1 MGTINYQ
8 SGNIITLGLN
18 TDYEIDEDAI
28 NELMEV
34 NNVTILTR
42 EEAER
47 FEREQYEND
56 AQELSQEIVDD
67 INAEIEDCDYFENN
81 WIDVKLVNG
90 YYEGFSVVV
99 NKNYTLDK
107 KFPWRVSEED
117 KPEIYNVLEIVRNGL
132 KRLTDNYLD
141 VCYPWWATRFET
153 NRSANYKAI
162 DDAINNA
169 IEEIKEA

>member
-18 TDYEIDEDAI
+18 MDYVNYEIDNDVV
-28 NELMEV
+28 NELMEL
-34 NNVTILTR
+34 NDLTR
-42 EEAER
+42 EDAER

-67 INAEIEDCDYFENN
+67 INTEIEDCDYFEN
-81 WIDVKLVNG
+81 WINVKLVNG

-107 KFPWRVSEED
+107 KVPWRVADED
-117 KPEIYNVLEIVRNGL
+117 KPEIYNVLEIVRKGL
-132 KRLTDNYLD
+132 KRLTNNYLD
-141 VCYPWWATRFET
+141 VCYPWWCTRFEEG
-153 NRSANYKAI
+153 REANHKAI
-162 DDAINNA
+162 DEAIDKA
-169 IEEIKEA
+169 IEEIKDAE

>member
-18 TDYEIDEDAI
+18 MDYEIDNDAI
-28 NELMEV
+28 NELMEL
-34 NNVTILTR
+34 NDLTR
-42 EEAER
+42 EDAER

-56 AQELSQEIVDD
+56 AQELSQEIVND
-67 INAEIEDCDYFENN
+67 INAEIEDCDYFEK
-81 WIDVKLVNG
+81 WIDIKLVNG

-107 KFPWRVSEED
+107 KVPWHIAEED

-132 KRLTDNYLD
+132 KRLTDSYLD
-141 VCYPWWATRFET
+141 VCYPWWCTRFVKG
-153 NRSANYKAI
+153 RKANYKAI
-162 DDAINNA
+162 DEAINEA
-169 IEEIKEA
+169 IEEIKDAE

>member
-18 TDYEIDEDAI
+18 MDYEIDNDAV
-28 NELMEV
+28 NELMEI
-34 NNVTILTR
+34 NDGLTR
-42 EEAER
+42 EDAEK

-56 AQELSQEIVDD
+56 AQELSQGIVDD
-67 INAEIEDCDYFENN
+67 INAEIEDCDYFEN

-107 KFPWRVSEED
+107 KVPWRVADED

-132 KRLTDNYLD
+132 KRLTDSYLD
-141 VCYPWWATRFET
+141 VCYPWWCTGFKEGRE
-153 NRSANYKAI
+153 ANYKAI
-162 DDAINNA
+162 DEAIDGA
-169 IEEIKEA
+169 IEEVKDAE

>member
-18 TDYEIDEDAI
+18 MDYEIDNDVI
-28 NELMEV
+28 NELVEL
-34 NNVTILTR
+34 NDLTK
-42 EEAER
+42 EEAET

-56 AQELSQEIVDD
+56 AQELSQAIVDD
-67 INAEIEDCDYFENN
+67 INTEIEDLGYFEK
-81 WIDVKLVNG
+81 WLDVKLVNG

-99 NKNYTLDK
+99 NKNYTVDEK
-107 KFPWRVSEED
+107 SPWRVEEEE
-117 KPEIYNVLEIVRNGL
+117 KPEIYKVLEIVSNGL

-141 VCYPWWATRFET
+141 VCYPWWCTRYEEG
-153 NRSANYKAI
+153 RSANYKAI
-162 DDAINNA
+162 DDAINKE